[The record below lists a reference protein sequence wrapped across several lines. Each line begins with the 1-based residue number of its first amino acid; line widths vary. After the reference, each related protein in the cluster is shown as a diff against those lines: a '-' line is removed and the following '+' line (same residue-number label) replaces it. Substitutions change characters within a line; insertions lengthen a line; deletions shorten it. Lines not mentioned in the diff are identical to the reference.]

1 MEETS
6 SFTLATVYGLHLRIR
21 VQRSIDNHLSNTC
34 HSVIIRWKSLTTSG
48 LHHSSQFA
56 YKLRVNR
63 SQPNRIGSLLHHAC
77 LVTFK
82 RTTYCWSDRKIVKN
96 VLVAP
101 STILLVSDATG
112 EGVWLWDYWHERYF
126 YKKTEDFGL
135 GRLSCWWQNKWHF
148 GVAQRCKEVRN
159 RTWFYV
165 LASSLTIDFCTFS
178 WERNNK
184 IWDFTAQSYQ
194 AKP

>member
-6 SFTLATVYGLHLRIR
+6 SFTLATVYGLHLKIR
-21 VQRSIDNHLSNTC
+21 AQLSIDNHLPSTC
-34 HSVIIRWKSLTTSG
+34 HSVLIRWKSLTTSG
-48 LHHSSQFA
+48 LYHSSQFT

-63 SQPNRIGSLLHHAC
+63 SQSNRIGSLLHHAC

-82 RTTYCWSDRKIVKN
+82 RTTYYWSDRKIIKN

-112 EGVWLWDYWHERYF
+112 EGVWLWDKWHERYF
-126 YKKTEDFGL
+126 IKKTEDFGL
-135 GRLSCWWQNKWHF
+135 VRLSCWWTNKWNF
-148 GVAQRCKEVRN
+148 GVAQRCKEMRN
-159 RTWFYV
+159 RTWFYILV
-165 LASSLTIDFCTFS
+165 SIPTIDFCTFS

-184 IWDFTAQSYQ
+184 IWDFTAQNYQ
-194 AKP
+194 AEP